1 MWVCAYSIIIIIC
14 MNHPPHP
21 SHHVEYEVHASYM
34 QVVADDGVQFPGYAA
49 RPRLGE
55 RFPAV
60 VLLHDWWGLNG
71 AIRILAIQFA
81 QAGFYVLAPD
91 LFDGQLAKT
100 ARQAAGLVDEMARKR
115 RFDRVIESLD
125 VLEKHMHSTRRV
137 AVVGVGLGG
146 GLAFRA
152 AIQYPH
158 REAAAVSFSGF
169 PQTYIGK
176 FRSCP
181 VPVLAIYGSAD
192 PLIPHTMVERLRGEL
207 KASALRDQHHV
218 VTLDGTGHE
227 LFPEE
232 PTDDERSTGARAIAQ
247 AVAFLNIHL
256 RRPPAAE

>member
-1 MWVCAYSIIIIIC
+1 
-14 MNHPPHP
+14 MNHPSHP
-21 SHHVEYEVHASYM
+21 SHYVEYEVHASYM
-34 QVVADDGVQFPGYAA
+34 QVVAGDGGQFPGYAA

-71 AIRILAIQFA
+71 AIRMLATQLA

-91 LFDGQLAKT
+91 LFDGKLAKT
-100 ARQAAGLVDEMARKR
+100 AREAAGLVDEMARKR
-115 RFDRVIESLD
+115 RFERVIESLD

-152 AIQYPH
+152 AIHYPH

-176 FRSCP
+176 FKACP

-192 PLIPHTMVERLRGEL
+192 PLIPQTMVERLRGEL
-207 KASALRDQHHV
+207 RASALRDQHQV
-218 VTLDGTGHE
+218 VTFDGAGHE
-227 LFPEE
+227 LFPED
-232 PTDDERSTGARAIAQ
+232 PTDAEHDHGARAIAK
-247 AVAFLNIHL
+247 AVAFLNAHL
-256 RRPPAAE
+256 RPPPAAEPKK